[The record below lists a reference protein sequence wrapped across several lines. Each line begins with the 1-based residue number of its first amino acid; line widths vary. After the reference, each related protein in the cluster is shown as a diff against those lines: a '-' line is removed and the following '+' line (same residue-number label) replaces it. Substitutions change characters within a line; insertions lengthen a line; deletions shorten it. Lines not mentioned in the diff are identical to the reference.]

1 MSKINYGKKDL
12 TTQEDFEPKNAKERI
27 SIWVDEQLVDAFR
40 ERARAENSKYQTLM
54 NEALRQFINKP
65 SLIERVERIEKKLA
79 I

>member
-1 MSKINYGKKDL
+1 MSKINYGKKNL
-12 TTQEDFEPKNAKERI
+12 RIQEDFEPKNAKERI

-40 ERARAENSKYQTLM
+40 ERARVENSKYQTLM